1 MWVEEGNTGKIK
13 STNTHIH
20 INQQQQPVSGETA
33 SWEDVCADFFKVVF
47 YVINGFVINRIE
59 LIVESLIIILWI
71 IQLFEKFRIIREIY
85 AYTRIINFSAT
96 SNISNKSNH
105 YVK

>member
-1 MWVEEGNTGKIK
+1 MWVEEGNTGKIT

-71 IQLFEKFRIIREIY
+71 IQLFEKFKMVEFEKY
-85 AYTRIINFSAT
+85 MLTLD
-96 SNISNKSNH
+96 
-105 YVK
+105 